1 LPPRTECAAASIF
14 QQLAKE
20 KHLAGLDAA
29 AFSDSAAHYLGELSA
44 LHPFREGNGKAQREF
59 ISHLAHANGYYV
71 AWENVSQPDM
81 PAAAIESFNGETHK
95 LAAIIRENLIER

>member
-1 LPPRTECAAASIF
+1 VKETAKRSAS
-14 QQLAKE
+14 
-20 KHLAGLDAA
+20 
-29 AFSDSAAHYLGELSA
+29 SS
-44 LHPFREGNGKAQREF
+44 
-59 ISHLAHANGYYV
+59 SHLAHANGYYI